1 MDRMKPKNKELTD
14 EDIMRLRS
22 AGLPKELTRLCLHI
36 ANKEKQSGIKQGEK
50 QEREKIVKMLKD
62 RVKDVKFCQSQD
74 KYQEQIEEDD
84 IIIGEDKWI
93 IQQITNP
100 AKEER

>member
-1 MDRMKPKNKELTD
+1 MENMDRMKPKNKEERVKLVWLKASKAD
-14 EDIMRLRS
+14 LDLARQE
-22 AGLPKELTRLCLHI
+22 
-36 ANKEKQSGIKQGEK
+36 GEK

-93 IQQITNP
+93 IQQITSP
-100 AKEER
+100 IKGKTEKEVVEK